1 MTTPE
6 TRVHDSCRLMDES
19 GGPLSVSHL
28 ADAVACSTRQLQ
40 RDFAEVLGI
49 SPRQYGQAVRTE
61 RTRVTLRSSDS
72 VLDAAFDA
80 GYGSVRA
87 FYEEAAQRLGMTPS
101 EYADGGAGVLL
112 WSTTTTVIGDVV
124 AVATPRGIAAA
135 RIGATPAVLDELRA
149 EFPAA
154 ELVRDDAAMADVM
167 SALTRLA
174 EGRPA
179 PSLPVDV
186 RGTAFQAQVW
196 DALRQIPA
204 GETRTYTQVAD
215 SLGRPSSVRAVARA
229 CATNRVALAIPCH
242 RVIRS
247 DGSLAG
253 YRWGLEVKRSLLAR
267 EGPSGSASEG
277 A

>member
-1 MTTPE
+1 
-6 TRVHDSCRLMDES
+6 MDQS
-19 GGPLSVSHL
+19 GGPLPVSHL
-28 ADAVACSTRQLQ
+28 ADAVSCSTRQLQ
-40 RDFAEVLGI
+40 RDFADVLGV

-101 EYADGGAGVLL
+101 EYAEGGAGVLL
-112 WSTTTTVIGDVV
+112 WSAATTVIGDVV
-124 AVATPRGIAAA
+124 AVATPRGLAAA
-135 RIGATPAVLDELRA
+135 RIGATPAVVDELRA
-149 EFPAA
+149 EFPGA
-154 ELVRDDAAMADVM
+154 ELVRDDAAMTDVM
-167 SALTRLA
+167 GALTRLA

-186 RGTAFQAQVW
+186 LGTAFQARVW
-196 DALRQIPA
+196 DALRRIPA
-204 GETRTYTQVAD
+204 GETRTYAQVAE
-215 SLGRPSSVRAVARA
+215 SLGSPSSVRAVARA

-242 RVIRS
+242 RVLRS

-253 YRWGLEVKRSLLAR
+253 YRWGLEVKRSLLVR
-267 EGPSGSASEG
+267 EGLSGSASEG